1 MNELLTK
8 QQSYWSKLEGD
19 GTVTWS
25 DAKLVP
31 EGIQQATDLSAI
43 WAETVNKAKLPLP
56 GTLYTSPLARCL
68 ETTRLVFSDLVQS
81 QDRPFRPVVKE
92 LLRERMTDH
101 TCDRR
106 SSRTWIAE
114 HYPDYVIEPGFAETD
129 VLWRADRWE
138 PGEEHDAR
146 KQQVLEDIFASDEG
160 PILSLTVHSYAV
172 SSILHVV
179 GAPNFRV
186 REGSTVPLLVKAVKI
201 ADE

>member
-1 MNELLTK
+1 LSVVANWA
-8 QQSYWSKLEGD
+8 QNYWAKLEGD

-25 DAKLVP
+25 DSRLIS
-31 EGIQQATDLSAI
+31 EGIQQATHLSGI
-43 WAETVNKAKLPLP
+43 WAETVTKDKLPLP

-68 ETTRLVFSDLVQS
+68 ETTKLVFADVFGSRGV
-81 QDRPFRPVVKE
+81 PFRPVIKE

-106 SSRTWIAE
+106 SSRSWIAE
-114 HYPDYVIEPGFAETD
+114 NYPGYDIEPGFAEED

-146 KQQVLEDIFASDEG
+146 KQRVLEDIFASDEG